1 MKNRG
6 NLNDENLN
14 LNVKRKLSFELDDN
28 TSNKSN
34 SYKDLHEDIED
45 KDILGE
51 FKSKQKIYISNKEN
65 INHLNEPLM
74 KVHRISMQKKEFAQV
89 RPNLKKNITDLLPRK
104 LPRKFGPVSIDK
116 SRAQRMAH
124 NFFSKRLKSLTV
136 SRMKSEDSIK
146 TVSELSKLKP
156 NKNLNNIKL
165 EKKTDNFKEK
175 EKIIINKIKNMKIN
189 TGDNDMNKYYIKNRR
204 LTTDINQNIE
214 ELNLKQNPLG
224 IREKKNN
231 GTYRLNLD
239 KISNNVNC
247 FDNDND
253 NDDKNKNNNYYTIEI
268 NKNKNKSIMVDNKL
282 RKDKEININKN
293 NNLKDAKVNKKNS
306 EDKTYYKKNTFNN
319 KTINT
324 PIYQGIKININNNY
338 YTNKRSNHTIHS
350 IKDTKNN
357 TIKSNTRHNTL
368 TIKTNLNNFNNTIS
382 YNFGDNKRTSSLT
395 SLTQPNRSS
404 KNSIGRRSNDSIP
417 ALHFDKLKIEKQ
429 KEKNDNLSS
438 YRKQIQM
445 LKGHTNSEVPKEAK
459 NVMIKVNKRNINNDK
474 NELKTKKVEK
484 KEEKNKTEKDIK
496 VRYGKSQ
503 MNDVEKQ
510 KNKKIER
517 KENGYD
523 KKIEIISNGNKDV
536 NSVKCFYKRRVNK
549 QS

>member
-1 MKNRG
+1 MKNRE

-34 SYKDLHEDIED
+34 SYKDLNEEKIED

-146 TVSELSKLKP
+146 TVSELGKLKP

-189 TGDNDMNKYYIKNRR
+189 TEDNDMNKYYIKNRR
-204 LTTDINQNIE
+204 LNIDINQNIE

-239 KISNNVNC
+239 KISNNVSC
-247 FDNDND
+247 FDNI

-268 NKNKNKSIMVDNKL
+268 NKNKNNSIMVDNKL
-282 RKDKEININKN
+282 RKDKEIIINKN

-324 PIYQGIKININNNY
+324 PTYQGIKININNNY

-357 TIKSNTRHNTL
+357 TIKANTRHNTL

-404 KNSIGRRSNDSIP
+404 KNSISRRSNDSIP
-417 ALHFDKLKIEKQ
+417 ALHFDKLKKEKEKQ

-445 LKGHTNSEVPKEAK
+445 LKGHTNSEIPKEVK
-459 NVMIKVNKRNINNDK
+459 NVVIKVNKRNINNDR
-474 NELKTKKVEK
+474 NELKNKKV
-484 KEEKNKTEKDIK
+484 EKNKTEKDIK

-503 MNDVEKQ
+503 INDVEKQ

-517 KENGYD
+517 KENSYD

-536 NSVKCFYKRRVNK
+536 NSVKCFYKRRVIK
-549 QS
+549 